1 MKLEEYANLSEKNSF
16 FDMTTIDT
24 YKGFDDV
31 YQTLKS
37 DNVIFRGV
45 NEAKYKLYTSA
56 QREWIINE
64 YEKQGINYTSF
75 IQSQLNYIRG
85 FSIISQYYKS
95 LNVNEN
101 DLLYICL
108 LQHYGAP
115 SPLLDFT
122 YDLDIALYFALDKIK
137 TASSNIDI
145 DNYFSLYLIDKN
157 QCGKE
162 LVDIVLMLK
171 SGIQSGGILL
181 EDYKI
186 KYPHDSID
194 DSLLR
199 SVDLYTKWLKNDG
212 TRDGLHKLG
221 CGFID
226 NPLCS
231 ETLSMYKTS
240 EVLYWSN
247 INLIAQKGCFIFYT
261 KDKEPL
267 ELFFTLKN
275 TLPKVR
281 CINIH
286 KSLVEYIKNKYI
298 VHLSEQDIY
307 PKLNKMCK
315 DAYLYFKRCLK

>member
-1 MKLEEYANLSEKNSF
+1 MKLEEYANLSEKKSF

-31 YQTLKS
+31 YQTLKR

-85 FSIISQYYKS
+85 FSIISHYYKS

-101 DLLYICL
+101 DMLYISL

-137 TASSNIDI
+137 TDSSNIDI
-145 DNYFSLYLIDKN
+145 DNYFSLYFIDKN
-157 QCGKE
+157 QCGNE
-162 LVDIVLMLK
+162 LVDIVSMLRFALE
-171 SGIQSGGILL
+171 SGKDLL
-181 EDYKI
+181 DDYI
-186 KYPHDSID
+186 RDNPHISID
-194 DSLLR
+194 DSLLC
-199 SVDLYTKWLKNDG
+199 SVDQYTKWLKDDD
-212 TRDGLHKLG
+212 TKDGLHKLD

-226 NPLCS
+226 NPLRS
-231 ETLSMYKTS
+231 GTLSMYKTS

-247 INLIAQKGCFIFYT
+247 INLIAQNGCFIFYT
-261 KDKEPL
+261 NDKEPL

-298 VHLSEQDIY
+298 AHLSEQDIY
-307 PKLNKMCK
+307 PKLDKMCK
-315 DAYLYFKRCLK
+315 DSYHCFKRCLK